1 MGISARNRAIL
12 DFERT
17 WWTQSGH
24 KADSIRA
31 RFGISATRYYR
42 LVKDLLEDPDAMEYD
57 PLTVKRL
64 RRIRHERRRAK
75 FEGRRADPGSSK

>member
-1 MGISARNRAIL
+1 MGLSSRDRAIL

-17 WWTQSGH
+17 WWTESGR
-24 KADSIRA
+24 KAASIKA

-42 LVKDLLEDPDAMEYD
+42 LVTTLLDDPNAMEYD

-64 RRIRHERRRAK
+64 RRIRHDRRRAK
-75 FEGRRADPGSSK
+75 FERRRADPGSGK